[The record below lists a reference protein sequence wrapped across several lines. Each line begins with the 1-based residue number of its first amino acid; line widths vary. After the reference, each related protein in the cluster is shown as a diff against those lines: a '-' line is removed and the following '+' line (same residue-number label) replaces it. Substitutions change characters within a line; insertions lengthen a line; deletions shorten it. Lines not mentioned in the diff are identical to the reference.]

1 MVLIFSWKPFTSAFS
16 IGVVWFPHHT
26 YSTLSVILGMAGI
39 TVKIRSS
46 TGSTFEI
53 EIEPDA
59 LTVYELKELLT
70 KSIPG
75 TIAADLRLVYSGR
88 ILKDPEEVSSYSKLH
103 SSIMYKA
110 HHLAW

>member
-1 MVLIFSWKPFTSAFS
+1 
-16 IGVVWFPHHT
+16 
-26 YSTLSVILGMAGI
+26 MAGI

-110 HHLAW
+110 HHLA